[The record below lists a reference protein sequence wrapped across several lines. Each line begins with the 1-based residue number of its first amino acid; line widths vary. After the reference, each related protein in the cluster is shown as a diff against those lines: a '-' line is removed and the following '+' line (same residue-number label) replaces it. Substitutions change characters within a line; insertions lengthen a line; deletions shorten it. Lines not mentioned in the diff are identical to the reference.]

1 MVLIALLVPA
11 LLLLLLL
18 AMEAFE
24 DLVFPPPETPSA
36 DEGLEDLPED
46 PVST

>member
-1 MVLIALLVPA
+1 MVLVALLVPA

-24 DLVFPPPETPSA
+24 DFVFPPPKTPPA
-36 DEGLEDLPED
+36 EEDLEDRPED

>member
-24 DLVFPPPETPSA
+24 DLVFPPPKTPPTE
-36 DEGLEDLPED
+36 EGLEDLPED